1 MKSVLMTSTLMLLV
15 LAMMSPLTLA
25 AAPAASVSKRTFCVY
40 DPLGANGS
48 LFGMSKDYRTMA
60 LGWGVDF
67 HLHAYT
73 DEKIAIDD
81 FKAEQCDAVLITGAR
96 ARPFNQFTATV
107 EAIGAVP
114 SDDIMR
120 NIIATVSSP
129 KAAKYMT
136 EGRYEV
142 GGILPAGP
150 IYLFVRD
157 RRVDSVEELSGK
169 RIATFEYDE
178 PSIKLVNHV
187 GASVVPANSANFS
200 GKFNNGSVDAAYAP
214 AVAYKPLEMY
224 KGLGNKGGIMRFNL
238 AYLDFQIIL
247 QKDRFP
253 PDFGQQSRE
262 KIAALFDRMRTYIDR
277 DTAEID
283 QKYWF
288 DLSRADQDKYNQML
302 RSVRIELR
310 DEGVYHPAMLRL
322 MRKLRCVENPA
333 AAECVEQ
340 LE

>member
-1 MKSVLMTSTLMLLV
+1 
-15 LAMMSPLTLA
+15 
-25 AAPAASVSKRTFCVY
+25 
-40 DPLGANGS
+40 
-48 LFGMSKDYRTMA
+48 
-60 LGWGVDF
+60 
-67 HLHAYT
+67 
-73 DEKIAIDD
+73 
-81 FKAEQCDAVLITGAR
+81 
-96 ARPFNQFTATV
+96 
-107 EAIGAVP
+107 
-114 SDDIMR
+114 
-120 NIIATVSSP
+120 
-129 KAAKYMT
+129 MT

-157 RRVDSVEELSGK
+157 RSVDSVEELSGK

-247 QKDRFP
+247 HKDRFP
-253 PDFGQQSRE
+253 EGFGQKSRQ
-262 KIAALFDRMRTYIDR
+262 KVAASFDRMLGYIEQ
-277 DTAEID
+277 DTSGID
-283 QKYWF
+283 KKYWM
-288 DLSRADQDKYNQML
+288 DLADADQNKYNQML
-302 RSVRIELR
+302 RNVRIDLR
-310 DEGVYHPAMLRL
+310 EEGVYHPVMLRL
-322 MRKLRCVENPA
+322 MRKLRCAEDPA
-333 AAECVEQ
+333 AAECVEK

>member
-1 MKSVLMTSTLMLLV
+1 MLRTLIAVGLV
-15 LAMMSPLTLA
+15 AVSQMTLA
-25 AAPAASVSKRTFCVY
+25 VEKRNFCVF

-48 LFGMSKDYRTMA
+48 LFGMSKDYGTMA
-60 LGWGVDF
+60 LEWGVDF

-73 DEKIAIDD
+73 DEKIAVDD
-81 FKAEQCDAVLITGAR
+81 FKAEQCDAVLMTGAR
-96 ARPFNQFTATV
+96 ARPFNKFAATI

-114 SDDIMR
+114 TESVMR
-120 NIIATVSSP
+120 DLVATVSSP

-157 RRVDSVEELSGK
+157 RNIDSVEELSGK

-214 AVAYKPLEMY
+214 ALAYKPLEMY
-224 KGLGNKGGIMRFNL
+224 KGLGNKGGILNFNL

-247 QKDRFP
+247 HKERFP
-253 PDFGQQSRE
+253 EGFGQKSRE
-262 KIAALFDRMRTYIDR
+262 KIASVFDRMSDYIKK

-283 QKYWF
+283 KKYWVN
-288 DLSRADQDKYNQML
+288 LAQADQDKYNLML
-302 RSVRIELR
+302 RSVRVNLR
-310 DEGVYHPAMLRL
+310 DEGVYDSNMLRL
-322 MRKLRCVENPA
+322 MRKLRCGENPA
-333 AAECVEQ
+333 AAECVEK

>member
-1 MKSVLMTSTLMLLV
+1 MLRSLFAVGLMAVSQ
-15 LAMMSPLTLA
+15 LAMSA
-25 AAPAASVSKRTFCVY
+25 EQRTFCVY

-48 LFGMSKDYRTMA
+48 LFGLTKDYRTMA
-60 LGWGVDF
+60 LEWGVDF
-67 HLHAYT
+67 HLRAYT
-73 DEKIAIDD
+73 DEKIAVDD
-81 FKAEQCDAVLITGAR
+81 FKAEQCDAVLMTGAR
-96 ARPFNQFTATV
+96 ARPFNKFTATI
-107 EAIGAVP
+107 EAIGAIP

-120 NIIATVSSP
+120 TAVATISSP
-129 KAAKYMT
+129 KAAKFMT

-157 RRVDSVEELSGK
+157 RKVDTVEELSGK

-187 GASVVPANSANFS
+187 GGSVVPANSANFS
-200 GKFNNGSVDAAYAP
+200 GMFNNGSVDAAYAP

-224 KGLGNKGGIMRFNL
+224 KGLGTKGGILRFNL

-247 QKDRFP
+247 HKDRFP
-253 PDFGQQSRE
+253 QGYGQKSRE
-262 KIAALFDRMRTYIDR
+262 KIASVFDRMREYIDR

-283 QKYWF
+283 AKYWT
-288 DLSRADQDKYNQML
+288 DLAPVDQDKYNQML
-302 RSVRIELR
+302 RSVRITLR
-310 DEGVYHPAMLRL
+310 EEGVYDGNMLRL
-322 MRKLRCVENPA
+322 IRKLRCSENPA
-333 AAECVEQ
+333 AAECVEK

>member
-1 MKSVLMTSTLMLLV
+1 MLRFACLLLLGV
-15 LAMMSPLTLA
+15 SCSGWA
-25 AAPAASVSKRTFCVY
+25 AVEKRTFCVY

-48 LFGMSKDYRTMA
+48 VYGMMKDYQTAA
-60 LGWGVDF
+60 LGWQVDF
-67 HLHAYT
+67 HLRAYT

-81 FKAEQCDAVLITGAR
+81 FKAQQCDGVLITGAR
-96 ARPFNQFTATV
+96 ARPFNKFAATV

-114 SDDIMR
+114 TNAVMR
-120 NIIATVSSP
+120 NLVNAVSAP
-129 KAAKYMT
+129 QAARFMV

-142 GGILPAGP
+142 AGILPAGP

-157 RRVDSVEELSGK
+157 RTVDSVEELSGK

-187 GASVVPANSANFS
+187 GAAVVPSNSANFS
-200 GKFNNGSVDAAYAP
+200 GKFNNGSVEVAYAP

-224 KGLGNKGGIMRFNL
+224 KGLAGNGGIIRYNL
-238 AYLDFQIIL
+238 AYLDFQIIVH
-247 QKDRFP
+247 KERFTA
-253 PDFGQQSRE
+253 DFGQKSRE
-262 KIAALFDRMRTYIDR
+262 LIAAQFDRMLSYIER

-283 QKYWF
+283 DRYWV
-288 DLSRADQDKYNQML
+288 DLTPEAIAQYNEML
-302 RSVRIELR
+302 RSVRITLR
-310 DEGVYHPAMLRL
+310 DEGVYDARMLRL
-322 MRKLRCVENPA
+322 MRRLRCAETPA